1 MPNGVTQSTYSTPST
16 GSAMASFNILKAI
29 GKLGGRESLFE
40 ITKQQV
46 GEKRGLLQFADDM
59 IDAGEAGIDF
69 MTDLDTNSVTGT
81 RAARKQKPVTWP

>member
-40 ITKQQV
+40 ITKQHV
-46 GEKRGLLQFADDM
+46 GEKRGLFNSLM
-59 IDAGEAGIDF
+59 I
-69 MTDLDTNSVTGT
+69 
-81 RAARKQKPVTWP
+81 